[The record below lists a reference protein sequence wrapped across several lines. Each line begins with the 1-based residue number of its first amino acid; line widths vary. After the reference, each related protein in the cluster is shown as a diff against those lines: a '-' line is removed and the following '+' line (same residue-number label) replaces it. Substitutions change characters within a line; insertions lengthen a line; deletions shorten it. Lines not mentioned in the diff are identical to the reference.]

1 MDRKR
6 DVLVGAVVTLGL
18 VVAVVG
24 TIWLKGGWGREGQIV
39 TAMSTGVGQLIDGA
53 SVKFRGV
60 NVGQVEAVRVTED
73 GQAVL
78 LEMRIQEDLQ
88 IPNNP
93 AVLIAPESMFGDWQA
108 EIVDR
113 RDFPRYEFLEG
124 PGGGVLPGAAL
135 PDMSRL
141 TAAADEIAENIT
153 TISERVQIAFTE
165 ETAMNL
171 RLAIANI
178 ERVSQGLSD
187 VLNQQATRFDVLA
200 EGVGES
206 ASELGAAARAA
217 RTSFERI
224 DRVLAEAQIDSMVID
239 ARSSAQSLRTAT
251 GEMGG
256 ALSELRAAARSAD
269 STFVKL
275 DRIAALAAGGE
286 GSLGRLLGD
295 SVLAV
300 EAEQAVRDL
309 RALLADIQE
318 NPSRYVRLSIF

>member
-1 MDRKR
+1 M
-6 DVLVGAVVTLGL
+6 GAVVTAGI

-24 TIWLKGGWGREGQIV
+24 TVWLKGGWGRDGQTI
-39 TAMSTGVGQLIDGA
+39 TGASIGVGQLMEGA
-53 SVKFRGV
+53 PVKFRGV
-60 NVGQVEAVRVTED
+60 NVGRVESIRVSTDGEAV
-73 GQAVL
+73 L
-78 LEMRIQEDLQ
+78 FEMSIQPQLQ
-88 IPNNP
+88 VPANA

-108 EIVDR
+108 ELVDR
-113 RDFPRYEFLEG
+113 NDFPRYSFLEM
-124 PGGGVLPGAAL
+124 PGGGYVPAAAL

-178 ERVSQGLSD
+178 EEVSQGLTE
-187 VLNQQATRFDVLA
+187 VLNQQATRFDLLA
-200 EGVGES
+200 EGVSES

-239 ARSSAQSLRTAT
+239 VRNSAQNLESMT
-251 GEMGG
+251 GDLSG
-256 ALSELRAAARSAD
+256 ALGDLQAAARSAD
-269 STFVKL
+269 STFTKL
-275 DRIAALAAGGE
+275 DRLAANAEAGG

-295 SVLAV
+295 STLAV
-300 EAEQAVRDL
+300 RAEQAVSEL
-309 RALLADIQE
+309 RSLLADIQE

>member
-6 DVLVGAVVTLGL
+6 DVMVGAVVTAGII
-18 VVAVVG
+18 VGVVG
-24 TIWLKGGWGREGQIV
+24 TIWLQGGWGRDGRAL
-39 TAMSTGVGQLIDGA
+39 TAVSTGVGQLMDGA
-53 SVKFRGV
+53 PVKFRGV
-60 NVGQVEAVRVTED
+60 NIGQVESIRVTDD

-78 LEMRIQEDLQ
+78 LEMSVQPALTLPGEA
-88 IPNNP
+88 

-108 EIVDR
+108 EIVER
-113 RDFPRYEFLEG
+113 ADFPRYSFLEM
-124 PGGGVLPGAAL
+124 PGTDHLPGAAL

-178 ERVSQGLSD
+178 EDVSQGLSQL
-187 VLNQQATRFDVLA
+187 LNQQATRFDVLA

-217 RTSFERI
+217 RQSFERI
-224 DRVLAEAQIDSMVID
+224 DRVLAESHIDSMVVD
-239 ARSSAQSLRTAT
+239 ARVTASNMRTVSGDLGT
-251 GEMGG
+251 
-256 ALSELRAAARSAD
+256 ALTDLRAAARNAD
-269 STFVKL
+269 STFTKL
-275 DRIAALAAGGE
+275 NRLASAAEGGN
-286 GSLGRLLGD
+286 GSLGRLLSD
-295 SVLAV
+295 PTFARQAEEAV
-300 EAEQAVRDL
+300 TEL
-309 RALLADIQE
+309 RALLEDIQE